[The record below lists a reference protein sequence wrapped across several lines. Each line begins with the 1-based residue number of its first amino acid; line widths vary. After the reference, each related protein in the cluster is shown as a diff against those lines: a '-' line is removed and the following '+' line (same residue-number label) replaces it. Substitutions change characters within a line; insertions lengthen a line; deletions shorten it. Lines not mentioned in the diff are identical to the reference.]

1 MTADPVFALI
11 KRHRQAEATAHAA
24 EPCAKELM
32 NQFVDEAR
40 RAYAALLAFTPT
52 TAAGATAAL
61 VHVVQHENEL
71 APWADNWGEIFT
83 AAGHDFIFRI
93 AAVLRKEA

>member
-11 KRHRQAEATAHAA
+11 ERHRQAEATAHAA

-52 TAAGATAAL
+52 TAKPVRSAS
-61 VHVVQHENEL
+61 V
-71 APWADNWGEIFT
+71 
-83 AAGHDFIFRI
+83 
-93 AAVLRKEA
+93 